1 MDKQEKGI
9 ALMMASLDD
18 LSGALKLVFT
28 LSTGAVVL
36 FVRLLTEV
44 QISRWEIMAVGF
56 STFLFSLTSMFAI
69 GALTRMGGLK
79 VQYSLTLMELGSPEH
94 TAETK
99 SNIDELVARGKR
111 IYRVFKSAVAM
122 AMLFVVM
129 RVVAAF
135 WPHVAHLDLTLWR

>member
-1 MDKQEKGI
+1 
-9 ALMMASLDD
+9 
-18 LSGALKLVFT
+18 
-28 LSTGAVVL
+28 VVL